1 MGRSDDGNR
10 LTGFSFPQGSRDDQ
24 AAVFRSKL
32 TVGPGSHNTAGPLP
46 FTHGT
51 GKLRPGKSILGGS
64 KGEKKILDNGNPGP
78 GHYDPENPKNRP
90 QEGVTMAQRC
100 NTNKQQ
106 DNPGPAHYTKNHISE
121 TSKSIKFGTSQR
133 QGLIKN
139 TNTPAPDKYNITG
152 DFDFRDPSKNDG
164 KEGGKVAKFCF
175 GMKPN
180 LRAKNLDQPG
190 PGEYEVDFVPMNQTD
205 IAHLIGTSVRR
216 DPGVPKAHLYPGPG
230 HYE

>member
-1 MGRSDDGNR
+1 MRTNI
-10 LTGFSFPQGSRDDQ
+10 T
-24 AAVFRSKL
+24 K
-32 TVGPGSHNTAGPLP
+32 
-46 FTHGT
+46 
-51 GKLRPGKSILGGS
+51 KS
-64 KGEKKILDNGNPGP
+64 ENPGP
-78 GHYDPENPKNRP
+78 GTYS
-90 QEGVTMAQRC
+90 A
-100 NTNKQQ
+100 
-106 DNPGPAHYTKNHISE
+106 NHIAE
-121 TSKSIKFGTSQR
+121 TSKSIKFGTSVR
-133 QGLIKN
+133 PGLIKN

-190 PGEYEVDFVPMNQTD
+190 PGEYEVDYVPMNQTD

-230 HYE
+230 HYEKDDRNQGAHISFTKDKKITTIEKNYQPAPDRKSVV